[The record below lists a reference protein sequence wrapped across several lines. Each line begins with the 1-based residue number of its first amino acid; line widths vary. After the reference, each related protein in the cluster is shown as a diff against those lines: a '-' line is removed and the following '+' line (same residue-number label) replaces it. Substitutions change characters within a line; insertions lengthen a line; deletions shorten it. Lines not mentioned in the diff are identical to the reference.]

1 MGARGRLCC
10 GTVPNRMQT
19 KTLQQQGTPKILRA
33 HGWLYKNPARQ
44 ERRRPQP
51 SHFLRDCTR
60 GGGLLKKSP
69 DEQAHHQ
76 PLPCDLALPPPLPL
90 PPCWPLPSPL
100 DPPYRGPLP
109 AARLAQ
115 FAIHSLMEPNFGS
128 EAPMC
133 WKYLDQESV
142 EAFRSRHCAC
152 SFSKRSGNLQFE
164 TSIAFRASATS
175 PITQSTT
182 MTWNMAMSRETFV
195 ASKTG
200 LDSGRVPDFCHHMT
214 QRRLFSSA

>member
-33 HGWLYKNPARQ
+33 HGWLYKNPARH
-44 ERRRPQP
+44 ERKRPQA
-51 SHFLRDCTR
+51 SHFVRPRTR
-60 GGGLLKKSP
+60 GGNLLTNP
-69 DEQAHHQ
+69 PQQAYHQ
-76 PLPCDLALPPPLPL
+76 PLLCHLPLPPPLPL
-90 PPCWPLPSPL
+90 PPCWLPLPSPF
-100 DPPYRGPLP
+100 DPPYFGPLP
-109 AARLAQ
+109 AARFAQ
-115 FAIHSLMEPNFGS
+115 FAIHSSMEPNFGG
-128 EAPMC
+128 EAPRC
-133 WKYLDQESV
+133 WKYLGQVSV

-152 SFSKRSGNLQFE
+152 SFSRRSGSLQFE
-164 TSIAFRASATS
+164 TSIAFSASATS